1 MRHLIEP
8 TDLSVDE
15 TERIIDLAL
24 DIIAHREKY
33 SEACK
38 GRKLATLFYEPSTR
52 TRLSFTSAMME
63 LGGNVIGFSDAA
75 SSSVSKGE
83 TVADTVRVIRCF
95 ADIIAMRHFK
105 EGAPLV
111 ASQYAG
117 IPVINAGDGSHSHPT
132 QTLTDLLTIKREKGR
147 FDNLTIGF
155 CGDLK
160 FGRTVHSLVAA
171 MSRCTGIR
179 FVLISPEE
187 LKLPRYVKEQYIKA
201 KNIPYTQS
209 TDLETVMPELD
220 ILYMTRVQ
228 RERFFN
234 EEEYLR
240 LKGCYQLDE
249 AMLRLAPADMPV
261 LHPLPRIDEIS
272 TDVDNDPRAAYFDQ
286 VHNGV
291 YIRMAIILALLGIP
305 DPLTGKTVLDH

>member
-1 MRHLIEP
+1 MRHLIDS
-8 TDLSVDE
+8 TDLSVAE
-15 TERIIDLAL
+15 IDRVLNLAD
-24 DIIAHREKY
+24 DIIRDPAAYAESCRGKI
-33 SEACK
+33 
-38 GRKLATLFYEPSTR
+38 LATLFYEPSTR
-52 TRLSFTSAMME
+52 TRLSFEAAMLR
-63 LGGNVIGFSDAA
+63 LGGKVEGFSSAS

-83 TVADTVRVIRCF
+83 TVADTVRVVGSY
-95 ADIIAMRHFK
+95 ADIIAMRHNK
-105 EGAPLV
+105 EGAPRV
-111 ASQYAG
+111 ASMYS
-117 IPVINAGDGSHSHPT
+117 PVPIINAGDGGHQHPT
-132 QTLTDLLTIKREKGR
+132 QTLTDLLTIRSLKGKLSG
-147 FDNLTIGF
+147 FTIGL

-160 FGRTVHSLVAA
+160 YGRTVHSLVKAL
-171 MSRCTGIR
+171 SRYEGVR
-179 FVLISPEE
+179 FVFISPEE
-187 LKLPRYVKEQYIKA
+187 LQIPRHIITEV
-201 KNIPYTQS
+201 
-209 TDLETVMPELD
+209 LEPGHQNYQEVRSLEEVIGELD
-220 ILYMTRVQ
+220 VLYMTRIQ
-228 RERFFN
+228 QERFFN